1 LQETYV
7 GKKLKPKL
15 EKKIIE
21 TAKNVLQ
28 AEAEAILSLKNT
40 IDDSLENVV
49 ACLLARS
56 GRLVITGIGKSA
68 LIAQKIVATLNSTGQ
83 PAAFLHAAD
92 ALHGD
97 LGLICEADVLMCI
110 SKSGNTPEIK
120 ALIPLLK
127 RLGNPL
133 IAMVSDQHSYLAL
146 QSDFLL
152 YLPMEREA
160 CPLNLAPTTST
171 TLALAMGDA
180 LAMCLLEARQF
191 SSEDFAKF
199 HPGGS
204 LGKRLYLTVQDIY
217 NPAQLP
223 KVYPHSK
230 IEEVI
235 LEITSQRLGATA
247 VVSDQH
253 ELLGIITDGDLR
265 RMLNQHPNFSQLV
278 AQDIM
283 TTAPKTIEAT
293 AYAAEARQIMEQ
305 HSISVLCVMEER
317 KLTGFIHLHDLLK
330 EGIV

>member
-1 LQETYV
+1 ME
-7 GKKLKPKL
+7 PKL
-15 EKKIIE
+15 EKKLIV

-40 IDDSLENVV
+40 IDETIEKVV
-49 ACLLARS
+49 ACLLERP

-68 LIAQKIVATLNSTGQ
+68 LIGQKIVATLNSTGQ
-83 PAAFLHAAD
+83 PASFLHAAD

-97 LGLICEADVLMCI
+97 LGLIGEHDVLMCI

-133 IAMVSDQHSYLAL
+133 IALVSDNQSYLAL

-171 TLALAMGDA
+171 TLALVMGDA

-191 SSEDFAKF
+191 SSADFAKY

-204 LGKRLYLTVQDIY
+204 LGKRLYMTVQDIY
-217 NPAQLP
+217 NPEQLP
-223 KVYPHSK
+223 QVTPHAR

-247 VVSDQH
+247 VVSDLG

-265 RMLNQHPNFSQLV
+265 RMLKNHTHYSDLV

-283 TTAPKTIEAT
+283 TPNPKTIPAT
-293 AYAAEARQIMEQ
+293 AYAAEARQLMEKY
-305 HSISVLCVMEER
+305 SISVLCVLQNT
-317 KLTGFIHLHDLLK
+317 KLVGFIHLHDILK

>member
-1 LQETYV
+1 MFSHYGV
-7 GKKLKPKL
+7 KKLEPKL
-15 EKKIIE
+15 EKKIIV

-40 IDDSLENVV
+40 IDETLEKVV
-49 ACLLARS
+49 ACLLNS
-56 GRLVITGIGKSA
+56 PGRLIITGIGKSA
-68 LIAQKIVATLNSTGQ
+68 IIGQKIVATLNSTGQ
-83 PAAFLHAAD
+83 PSSFLHAAD

-97 LGLICEADVLMCI
+97 LGLICDQDILLCI

-133 IAMVSDQHSYLAL
+133 IAMVSDNQSYLAL

-171 TLALAMGDA
+171 TLALVMGDA

-191 SSEDFAKF
+191 SSADFAKF

-204 LGKRLYLTVQDIY
+204 LGKRLYMRVHDIF
-217 NPAQLP
+217 NPEQLP
-223 KVYPHSK
+223 KVHATDS
-230 IEEVI
+230 IETVI

-247 VVSDQH
+247 VVSDNGT
-253 ELLGIITDGDLR
+253 LLGIITDGDLR
-265 RMLNQHPNFSQLV
+265 RMLKNHADFLSLV

-283 TTAPKTIEAT
+283 TPNPKTIEAT
-293 AYAAEARQIMEQ
+293 EYAAEARHIMEKY
-305 HSISVLCVMEER
+305 SISVLCV
-317 KLTGFIHLHDLLK
+317 LQNNQLAGFIHLHDILK